1 MLATGALCY
10 ITLMQIV
17 QLRTLRP
24 LAHSNLLF
32 VELAT
37 DEGLVGLGE
46 AWFGTSATEAYL
58 HAVAAPLLLGRDP
71 LRIREH
77 AALLHGYVGNRGSG
91 AETRGRSAIDIA
103 CWDLLG
109 KASGQPLHALFG
121 GRCRDSAAIYNTCA
135 GTRYVQSGTEQ
146 ASSNWGLEAASRYE
160 DLAASIEDPVGLA
173 RDLLDQGVTAMK
185 VWPFDRFAEASNGH
199 HISSAELEQGLEPL
213 RRIREAVG
221 ARMDLM
227 VELHGLWHVPSA
239 RRILLALNEIQP
251 RWVEDPIDMDDAHGV
266 ARLARDTTVPIAG
279 GETLTGT
286 NGFRRLLE
294 LEALDVAIFDAGWCG
309 GITDALAIGALAAAH
324 GTPVAPHDCTGP
336 VGLAVGTH
344 LSVALPH
351 AVAQETTR
359 AFYHGWYADL
369 VDTLPP
375 IADGRIAPP
384 PGAGHGLALHP
395 EALERG
401 VFETRVSGIEGAAAP
416 LEAVS

>member
-1 MLATGALCY
+1 
-10 ITLMQIV
+10 MQIAH
-17 QLRTLRP
+17 LRTLRP
-24 LAHSNLLF
+24 RAHPNLLF

-46 AWFGTSATEAYL
+46 AWFGASATEAYL
-58 HAVAAPLLLGRDP
+58 HAVAAPLLLGSDP
-71 LRIREH
+71 LRITEN
-77 AALLHGYVGNRGSG
+77 AACLRGYVGNRGSG

-146 ASSNWGLEAASRYE
+146 VSSNWGLDAASGDAARYE
-160 DLAASIEDPVGLA
+160 DLAASIEDPAALA

-199 HISSAELEQGLEPL
+199 HISNAELEQGLEPL

-221 ARMDLM
+221 DRMDLM
-227 VELHGLWHVPSA
+227 VELHGLWHAPSA

-251 RWVEDPIDMDDAHGV
+251 RWVEDPIDMDDADGV

-294 LEALDVAIFDAGWCG
+294 LQALDVAIFDAGWCG
-309 GITDALAIGALAAAH
+309 GITDALAIAALAAAH
-324 GTPVAPHDCTGP
+324 GAPVAPHDCTGP
-336 VGLAVGTH
+336 VGLSVGTH

-369 VDTLPP
+369 VDVLPR

-384 PGAGHGLALHP
+384 PGDGHGLALCP
-395 EALERG
+395 DALERG
-401 VFETRVSGIEGAAAP
+401 VFETRVSGLEPVAALADAP
-416 LEAVS
+416 FATGSVS